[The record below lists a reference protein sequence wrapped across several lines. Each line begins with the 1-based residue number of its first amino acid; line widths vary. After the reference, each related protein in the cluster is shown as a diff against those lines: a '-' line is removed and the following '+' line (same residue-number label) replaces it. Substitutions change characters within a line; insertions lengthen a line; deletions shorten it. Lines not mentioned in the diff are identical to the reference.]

1 MTSTGADV
9 PITLLNLTL
18 PVAIIL
24 ADVYAQSPNLTADV
38 ATLMGVANMLGHG
51 FHVV

>member
-9 PITLLNLTL
+9 PISMLNLTL
-18 PVAIIL
+18 PVSLIL
-24 ADVYAQSPNLTADV
+24 NDVYAQSPNLAADN
-38 ATLMGVANMLGHG
+38 ATLLGIAITIGHG